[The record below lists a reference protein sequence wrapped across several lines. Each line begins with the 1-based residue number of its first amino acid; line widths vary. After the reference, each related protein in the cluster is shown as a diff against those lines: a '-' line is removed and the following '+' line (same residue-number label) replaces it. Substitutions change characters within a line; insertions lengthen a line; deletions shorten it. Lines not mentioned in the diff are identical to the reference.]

1 MVEPLSVVDA
11 REPLAVIDDGKTGRR
26 TKPITTGKKSQTKMD
41 GAFKI
46 KPRHLSLMQVT
57 DL

>member
-26 TKPITTGKKSQTKMD
+26 TKPITTGKKSQTKLWMEPYR
-41 GAFKI
+41 GTC
-46 KPRHLSLMQVT
+46 R
-57 DL
+57 